1 MIVREQ
7 YIKKIQ
13 PFMDKPVVK
22 VITGI
27 RRSGKSELM
36 KMLQGVLAERG
47 VQQEQIVYI
56 NYESLRWEQY
66 RDYRSLYNYVDEV
79 RSKLNGQ
86 RIYVFVDEIQEVEEW
101 ERAVNSM
108 LADWDADIYIT
119 GSNSRLLSSELAS
132 YLAGRYVECV
142 VYPLSYSEFL
152 SSITIV

>member
-36 KMLQGVLAERG
+36 KMLQGVLTERG
-47 VQQEQIVYI
+47 VRQEQIVYI

-66 RDYRSLYNYVDEV
+66 RDYRS
-79 RSKLNGQ
+79 
-86 RIYVFVDEIQEVEEW
+86 
-101 ERAVNSM
+101 
-108 LADWDADIYIT
+108 
-119 GSNSRLLSSELAS
+119 
-132 YLAGRYVECV
+132 
-142 VYPLSYSEFL
+142 
-152 SSITIV
+152 

>member
-1 MIVREQ
+1 MVVREQ

-36 KMLQGVLAERG
+36 KMLQGVLTERG
-47 VQQEQIVYI
+47 VRQEQIVYI

-101 ERAVNSM
+101 ERAVNSVRVGI
-108 LADWDADIYIT
+108 LFGWTIC
-119 GSNSRLLSSELAS
+119 GVR
-132 YLAGRYVECV
+132 GVPV
-142 VYPLSYSEFL
+142 V
-152 SSITIV
+152 V

>member
-1 MIVREQ
+1 MVVREK

-36 KMLQGVLAERG
+36 KMLQGVLTERG
-47 VQQEQIVYI
+47 VRQEQIVYI

-119 GSNSRLLSSELAS
+119 GSNSRLLSSELAY

-142 VYPLSYSEFL
+142 V
-152 SSITIV
+152 

>member
-1 MIVREQ
+1 MTVIRNAGLQ
-7 YIKKIQ
+7 ISNDRFG
-13 PFMDKPVVK
+13 FMDKPVVK

-36 KMLQGVLAERG
+36 KMLQGVLTERG

-101 ERAVNSM
+101 ERAV
-108 LADWDADIYIT
+108 
-119 GSNSRLLSSELAS
+119 
-132 YLAGRYVECV
+132 V
-142 VYPLSYSEFL
+142 VRVGILFGWTLCGVRGVP
-152 SSITIV
+152 VVVWRVPQVP

>member
-1 MIVREQ
+1 MVVREQ

-36 KMLQGVLAERG
+36 KMLQAVLTERG
-47 VQQEQIVYI
+47 VRQEQIVYI

-108 LADWDADIYIT
+108 IFILRVLTRDCCRRSLLLIWRDAMWSAWCT
-119 GSNSRLLSSELAS
+119 RCRMAS
-132 YLAGRYVECV
+132 
-142 VYPLSYSEFL
+142 F
-152 SSITIV
+152 